1 MRWAAAIA
9 TDIHLD
15 DAVSNVAEEVTG
27 GLGGARAD
35 LVLVFV
41 TDHHAGRF
49 GRLSS
54 ELEAAFPSA
63 IVVGCTAGG
72 ALAGGLEIEHQPALS
87 VVAASLPDV
96 RVTGF
101 RAGETP
107 RRWTEEIDVDE
118 GADVA
123 FLLLPDPLTCP
134 ADELLDWMD
143 ERWPSA
149 PKVGGLASGGM
160 TTAGP
165 PSNTLFLGGERL
177 TSGAVGVALEGDLH
191 VDTVVAQG
199 CRPIGEPLIVTR
211 AHRNVAS
218 ELDGEPAIH
227 AIEKLVATLSP
238 ADQSLARHSL
248 FLGLAM
254 TGGGPLGKGDFLIRN
269 LIGIDRASGALAAGA
284 PMTAGQIVQ
293 FHLRDA
299 KTADGDLREMLSLHE
314 GAAPEGALMFSCV
327 GRGQGLYGAANH
339 DSGTFHSIIGD
350 VPLGGFFCNG
360 EIGPVHRRTFLHG
373 YTSAFALIRRRLALA

>member
-9 TDIHLD
+9 TDVHLD
-15 DAVSNVAEEVTG
+15 DAIANAAEEVTS
-27 GLGGARAD
+27 GLAGARAD

-41 TDHHAGRF
+41 TDHHSARF

-54 ELEAAFPSA
+54 ELEQAFPSA
-63 IVVGCTAGG
+63 TVVGCTAGG
-72 ALAGGLEIEHQPALS
+72 TLAGGIEIEHQPALS
-87 VVAASLPDV
+87 LIAASMPDV

-101 RAGETP
+101 RAGESP
-107 RRWTEEIDVDE
+107 RRWAEAIDVDE
-118 GADVA
+118 GADAA
-123 FLLLPDPLTCP
+123 FLLLPDPMTCP
-134 ADELLDWMD
+134 ADDLLDWMD
-143 ERWPSA
+143 ERWPGA

-165 PSNTLFLGGERL
+165 PGNTLFLGGERL
-177 TSGAVGVALEGDLH
+177 STGAVGVALEGDLH

-211 AHRNVAS
+211 AHRNVAA

-227 AIEKLVATLSP
+227 AVEQLVAGLP
-238 ADQSLARHSL
+238 AADQALARHSL
-248 FLGLAM
+248 FLGIAM
-254 TGGGPLGKGDFLIRN
+254 KGGGPLGKGDFLIRN
-269 LIGIDRASGALAAGA
+269 LVGIDRGSGALAAAA
-284 PMTAGQIVQ
+284 PLSAGQIVQ

-299 KTADGDLREMLSLHE
+299 TTAAGDLGEMLSMHE
-314 GAAPEGALMFSCV
+314 GAAPEGALLFSCV

-339 DSGTFHSIIGD
+339 DSAAFQSIIGD

-373 YTSAFALIRRRLALA
+373 YTSAFALIRRRSPLA

>member
-9 TDIHLD
+9 TDVHLD
-15 DAVSNVAEEVTG
+15 DAVANVAEEVIA
-27 GLGGARAD
+27 GLAGARAD

-54 ELEAAFPSA
+54 ELAAAFPSA
-63 IVVGCTAGG
+63 TVVGCTAGG
-72 ALAGGLEIEHQPALS
+72 TLAGGLEVEHQPALS

-101 RAGETP
+101 RAGEVP

-118 GADVA
+118 GADAA

-134 ADELLDWMD
+134 ADDLLDWMD

-160 TTAGP
+160 TSSGP
-165 PSNTLFLGGERL
+165 PGNTLFLGAERIP
-177 TSGAVGVALEGDLH
+177 SGAVGVALEGEIH

-199 CRPIGEPLIVTR
+199 CRPVGEPLIVTR
-211 AHRNVAS
+211 AHRNVAV

-227 AIEKLVATLSP
+227 ALEGLVSTLSR
-238 ADQSLARHSL
+238 ADQALARHSL

-254 TGGGPLGKGDFLIRN
+254 KGGGPLGKGDFLIRN
-269 LIGIDRASGALAAGA
+269 LLGIDRATGALAAGA
-284 PMTAGQIVQ
+284 PMSAGQIVQ

-299 KTADGDLREMLSLHE
+299 DTADGDLREMLSMHE

-327 GRGQGLYGAANH
+327 GRGQGLYGSPNH
-339 DSGTFHSIIGD
+339 DSGAFRSIIGD

-373 YTSAFALIRRRLALA
+373 YTSAFALIRRRLPLA